1 MISLA
6 LVFVRLFRVM
16 RIGFGEP
23 EFRALFAAAMF
34 VLLGG
39 MIFYMYEEDWS
50 AIDAA
55 LYWLYTLTTIGFGD
69 PAPSTDLS
77 KLFTVAYVI
86 VGIGI
91 IASFI
96 AAVAERSQRIEE
108 LRRHRKSPD

>member
-1 MISLA
+1 MISMA
-6 LVFVRLFRVM
+6 LVFVRLYRVI
-16 RIGFGEP
+16 RIGFAEP

-39 MIFYMYEEDWS
+39 MIFYMYEEDWG
-50 AIDAA
+50 AIDA
-55 LYWLYTLTTIGFGD
+55 LYFCVTTLTTVGFGD

-91 IASFI
+91 ITSFI
-96 AAVAERSQRIEE
+96 AAVAERSRRIEE
-108 LRRHRKSPD
+108 DRARKRTH

>member
-39 MIFYMYEEDWS
+39 MVFYMYEEDWS
-50 AIDAA
+50 AIDA
-55 LYWLYTLTTIGFGD
+55 LYFCVTTLTTIGFGD

-108 LRRHRKSPD
+108 QRRHRKSPD

>member
-6 LVFVRLFRVM
+6 LVFVRLFRVI

-50 AIDAA
+50 AIDA
-55 LYWLYTLTTIGFGD
+55 LYFCVTTLTTIGFGD

-108 LRRHRKSPD
+108 QRRRRKSPD